1 MKTSRRRRIILISQ
15 RTTARILP
23 HIAERAYIHT
33 HTHTHTHI
41 HTRARAYIAKK
52 LYVRSSAPAKES
64 ARSRIAR
71 WISRVRSAAAA
82 PFQRVIY
89 TIDARASEEMDKKGA
104 RGC

>member
-33 HTHTHTHI
+33 HTHTHTHTYT
-41 HTRARAYIAKK
+41 HAYIAKK

-71 WISRVRSAAAA
+71 RISRVRSAAAA

-89 TIDARASEEMDKKGA
+89 TIDARTSEEMDKKGA